1 MQFRKRVVVCLVG
14 LSSLM
19 LAGAGCGS
27 GDNANVRLVNAFP
40 SQSSLDLLV
49 DSNSMATAIGYGAAS
64 AYTSVNSGSRHVQV
78 EVSGTSNINADQNDS
93 LSSKSYSSVL
103 MTSGGAMVLTDN
115 HTAPSSG
122 GFSMRVVNASSFL
135 QTADVYVV
143 IAGTDL
149 TTVTP
154 TFSGVNFPSAS
165 SYVPLT
171 AGSYQVIFTLPGQ
184 KLAVLTSGSFNFT
197 SGEVRTMLALDG
209 LGGGFTTSVIA
220 DLN

>member
-1 MQFRKRVVVCLVG
+1 MKFRKSVVVCLVG

-19 LAGAGCGS
+19 LVCAGCGS
-27 GDNANVRLVNAFP
+27 GGNASVRLVNAFP

-64 AYTSVNSGSRHVQV
+64 AYASVNSGSRHVQV

-103 MTSGGAMVLTDN
+103 MTSGGAMVLSDN

-143 IAGTDL
+143 LAGTDI

-165 SYVPLT
+165 SYVPLS